1 VGLFLRANFC
11 EWVSPEFGRI
21 SNVLRQRDHHNTD
34 SLTDTHNAVITGKHL
49 RVYANTV
56 GTANEC
62 RTGARRTKARHLTQD
77 CLTGR
82 LVDKISNYLQG
93 SPRLSQC

>member
-1 VGLFLRANFC
+1 MKLTVGCGCVLACQIC
-11 EWVSPEFGRI
+11 EWVSPDFGRI
-21 SNVLRQRDHHNTD
+21 SHVLQRRDQYNTD

-62 RTGARRTKARHLTQD
+62 RTRARRTKARHLT
-77 CLTGR
+77 
-82 LVDKISNYLQG
+82 
-93 SPRLSQC
+93 